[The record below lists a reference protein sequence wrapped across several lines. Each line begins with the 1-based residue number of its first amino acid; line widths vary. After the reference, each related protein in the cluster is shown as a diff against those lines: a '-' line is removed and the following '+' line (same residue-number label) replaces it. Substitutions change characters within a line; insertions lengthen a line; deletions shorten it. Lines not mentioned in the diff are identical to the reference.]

1 MPVLR
6 NASGPANLEQLK
18 RYIRDHTFEGTLQNE
33 SAVFYNGVLADS
45 DLHLGMCYA
54 VQLARKCHIDY
65 QKLLVY
71 NRLEVIEINN
81 SMLVRIAC
89 RCPRCS

>member
-1 MPVLR
+1 MPILR
-6 NASGPANLEQLK
+6 DASGPANLEQLQ
-18 RYIRDHTFEGTLQNE
+18 RYIREHAFEGTLQNE
-33 SAVFYNGVLADS
+33 SAVFYNGALSES

-54 VQLARKCHIDY
+54 VRLARKRHTDY

-71 NRLEVIEINN
+71 SRLEKIEINN